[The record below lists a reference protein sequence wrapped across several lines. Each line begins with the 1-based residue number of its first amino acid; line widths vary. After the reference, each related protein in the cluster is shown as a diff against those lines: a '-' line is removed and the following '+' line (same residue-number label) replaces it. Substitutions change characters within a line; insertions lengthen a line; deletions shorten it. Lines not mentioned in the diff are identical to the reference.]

1 MSTTIQNLQT
11 SLGMEMTAS
20 HQYQLH
26 ASVLDDWGL
35 AKLAAKMREEMLEEI
50 GHSDEYIDRILFLKA
65 CPDLVLAKKPVQAK
79 SLVEMFE
86 IDLTDEKEAIEFY
99 TKASKQAMEE
109 GDIGTRILF
118 EKIAMDEEEHMSW
131 LELQLD
137 LIERIGE
144 QNYVAKQM

>member
-50 GHSDEYIDRILFLKA
+50 GHSDEYIDRIFMPICMA
-65 CPDLVLAKKPVQAK
+65 H
-79 SLVEMFE
+79 S
-86 IDLTDEKEAIEFY
+86 
-99 TKASKQAMEE
+99 
-109 GDIGTRILF
+109 
-118 EKIAMDEEEHMSW
+118 
-131 LELQLD
+131 
-137 LIERIGE
+137 
-144 QNYVAKQM
+144 N